1 MDRVSRVAFGAD
13 RRQLSQKK
21 KTEQRYSTFTILD
34 VKSPQLSAN

>member
-13 RRQLSQKK
+13 RRRLSQKR
-21 KTEQRYSTFTILD
+21 TEQRYSTFTILD

>member
-21 KTEQRYSTFTILD
+21 KNGTKVLD
-34 VKSPQLSAN
+34 FHYIRR